1 MAEGLNRVMLLGN
14 LGADPELRFTQ
25 GGQAVLNLRLATT
38 ESYLDRDKVRKE
50 RTDWH
55 NVVIWGKR
63 AEALGKI
70 LSKGS
75 SIFVEGSLRT
85 SSYDDRDGNKRYKTE
100 VIANNVLLTGGGR
113 NRGAVGDDAGAFG
126 ADPGGGYGGGSGG
139 GGGYGGGGG
148 GYGGGGGGGRP
159 AGGGYNNRG
168 GGGRPAPAAQDPG
181 PPPDDF
187 GGGYGGGGNDDD
199 IPF

>member
-85 SSYDDRDGNKRYKTE
+85 SSYDDRDGIKRYKTE

-113 NRGAVGDDAGAFG
+113 GRSAVVDDAGGFG
-126 ADPGGGYGGGSGG
+126 GEAGGFGGGG
-139 GGGYGGGGG
+139 GGGYGGG

-159 AGGGYNNRG
+159 AGGGYNRGGG
-168 GGGRPAPAAQDPG
+168 GGGRPAPPDPG
-181 PPPDDF
+181 PPPDDY
-187 GGGYGGGGNDDD
+187 GGYGGNDDD